1 MAWRGSLSRTLIS
14 TARSSISRPSP
25 PLPRLR
31 PPSLASPRLRHSF
44 TNPRNLGEI
53 GCSQLLLP
61 MLAGTRLTSHLNA
74 NVRAFCE
81 LTHGT

>member
-14 TARSSISRPSP
+14 TVRSPSLRSSP

-31 PPSLASPRLRHSF
+31 PPPLPRRRISF
-44 TNPRNLGEI
+44 TNSRNLGEL
-53 GCSQLLLP
+53 GCTQSLLP
-61 MLAGTRLTSHLNA
+61 MLAGTRLSSHLSV